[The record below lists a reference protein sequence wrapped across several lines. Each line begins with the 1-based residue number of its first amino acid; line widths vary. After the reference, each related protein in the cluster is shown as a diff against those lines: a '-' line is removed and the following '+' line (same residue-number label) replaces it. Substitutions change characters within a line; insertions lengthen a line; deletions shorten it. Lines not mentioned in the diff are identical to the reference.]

1 MAKKQNIEVIK
12 NKPTITFVWDD
23 DEKMPQILQ
32 VNVNTMTIH
41 DVFALSAENLI
52 ARDQRYY
59 LALQQQLK
67 LIYDF
72 IYSNKHT
79 IN

>member
-32 VNVNTMTIH
+32 DNVNTMKIH